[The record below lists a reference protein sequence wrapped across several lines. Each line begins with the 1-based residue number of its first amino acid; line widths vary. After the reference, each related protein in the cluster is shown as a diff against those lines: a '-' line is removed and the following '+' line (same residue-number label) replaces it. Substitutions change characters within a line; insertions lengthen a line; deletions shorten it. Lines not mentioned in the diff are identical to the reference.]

1 MIKIYGTKQSRATRV
16 IWAALEL
23 GLPHELIHVDRVAG
37 DHKKP
42 DFLKINPNGRIPALE
57 DDGLVMFE
65 SLAMTL
71 YLAKKAGGPL
81 APKDLKEDALMT
93 MWTLWGVNEVEPHS
107 VQVLYHRM
115 LWPEDKR
122 DEKKALEAIEIL
134 RAPLAVLEAHLAHHD
149 YVVGD
154 RFTVADINVAAVC
167 AYARLAPELLKTL
180 PHIEAYLNRV
190 LERPHQL
197 ASRKG

>member
-23 GLPHELIHVDRVAG
+23 GLPHELVIVDRVAG

-115 LWPEDKR
+115 LWPEDQR
-122 DEKKALEAIEIL
+122 DEQKALASIETL
-134 RAPLAVLEAHLAHHD
+134 RAPLAVLEAHLAQHD

-154 RFTVADINVAAVC
+154 RFTIADINVAAVC
-167 AYARLAPELLKTL
+167 SYARLAPELIKTL
-180 PHIEAYLNRV
+180 PHVEAYLNRI

-197 ASRKG
+197 ASRKA

>member
-107 VQVLYHRM
+107 VQILYNRV

-134 RAPLAVLEAHLAHHD
+134 RAPLAVLEAHLTHHD

-167 AYARLAPELLKTL
+167 SYARQAPELLQVM

-197 ASRKG
+197 ASRKA

>member
-23 GLPHELIHVDRVAG
+23 GLPHELVIVDRLTGA
-37 DHKKP
+37 HKSP

-115 LWPEDKR
+115 LWPEAQR
-122 DEKKALEAIEIL
+122 EEKKALESIEAL
-134 RAPLAVLEAHLAHHD
+134 RAPLAVLESHLAQHD

-167 AYARLAPELLKTL
+167 SYARLAPELMQSL
-180 PHIEAYLNRV
+180 PHVDAYLKRI

-197 ASRKG
+197 ASRKA

>member
-1 MIKIYGTKQSRATRV
+1 MIKIFGTKQSRATRV

-23 GLPHELIHVDRVAG
+23 GLPHELIHIDRVAG

-134 RAPLAVLEAHLAHHD
+134 RAPLAVLEAHLTQHE

-167 AYARLAPELLKTL
+167 SYARQAPELLKTL
-180 PHIEAYLNRV
+180 PHIEAYLNRI

-197 ASRKG
+197 ASRKA

>member
-23 GLPHELIHVDRVAG
+23 GLPHELIVVDRAAG
-37 DHKKP
+37 AHKSP
-42 DFLKINPNGRIPALE
+42 EFLKINPNGRIPALE

-93 MWTLWGVNEVEPHS
+93 MWTPHS

-115 LWPEDKR
+115 LWPEDQR
-122 DEKKALEAIEIL
+122 DETKALAAIETL
-134 RAPLAVLEAHLAHHD
+134 RAPLAVLESHLAHHD

-167 AYARLAPELLKTL
+167 AYARLAPELLKAA
-180 PHIEAYLNRV
+180 PHVEAYLNRIM
-190 LERPHQL
+190 ERPHQL
-197 ASRKG
+197 ASRKV

>member
-1 MIKIYGTKQSRATRV
+1 M
-16 IWAALEL
+16 
-23 GLPHELIHVDRVAG
+23 
-37 DHKKP
+37 
-42 DFLKINPNGRIPALE
+42 
-57 DDGLVMFE
+57 MFE

-93 MWTLWGVNEVEPHS
+93 MWTLWGVNEVEAHS
-107 VQVLYHRM
+107 VQILYHRM
-115 LWPEDKR
+115 LWPEDQR
-122 DEKKALEAIEIL
+122 DEQKALASIETL
-134 RAPLAVLEAHLAHHD
+134 RAPFAVLEDHLSKHD

-167 AYARLAPELLKTL
+167 AYARLAPELIKTH
-180 PHIEAYLNRV
+180 PHIDAYLNRI

-197 ASRKG
+197 ASRKA